1 MNKYEVEIVGK
12 KKYIANSYDDARKM
26 AIKDTESIH
35 YLWDVKIDTLT
46 NLGKVN
52 QEQ

>member
-1 MNKYEVEIVGK
+1 MNKYEVEIVCK
-12 KKYIANSYDDARKM
+12 KKYIASSYDDARKL
-26 AIKDTESIH
+26 AIKDADLIH